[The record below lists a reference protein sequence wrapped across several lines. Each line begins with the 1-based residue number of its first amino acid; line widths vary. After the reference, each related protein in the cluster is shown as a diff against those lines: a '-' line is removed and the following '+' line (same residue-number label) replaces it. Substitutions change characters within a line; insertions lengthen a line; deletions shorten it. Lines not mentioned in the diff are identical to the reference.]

1 MLAGLAVWAVTQPF
15 VVTRAWAGVLA
26 AVILAGLAALAHVT
40 VTSST
45 PAPAETQLDAPTPA
59 KAQRA
64 RRRRGVKALI
74 IGSDGRASTSK
85 TQVVLWTFAIFYALV
100 FLLLW
105 GRSVGCAS
113 TDLDDT
119 PACEQAMV
127 GRDAF
132 LAVTNGALQ
141 HEYYALLGLPV
152 AAAVAAKAITT
163 NKEADGELV
172 KDDIDPGQGG
182 FRDSLSE
189 IISND
194 AGETD
199 LIDFQ
204 YFAFTLLALAF
215 FLTEFFANPGAGLPN
230 LPPTLVALSGVS
242 TGAYTAKKSLAKD
255 DPAEIAK
262 KKKLAKAKSAATAQ
276 DNPGQ

>member
-1 MLAGLAVWAVTQPF
+1 MGGGLVVWAATQPF
-15 VVTRAWAGVLA
+15 VVTRVWAGVLA

-40 VTSST
+40 VASST
-45 PAPAETQLDAPTPA
+45 AAPTEDQLDALTA
-59 KAQRA
+59 ANAQRA

-119 PACEQAMV
+119 PECEQAMV

-152 AAAVAAKAITT
+152 AAAIAAKSITA
-163 NKEADGELV
+163 NKQADGTLD
-172 KDDIDPGQGG
+172 KDDIDPEQGG
-182 FRDSLSE
+182 IRDGLSE

-215 FLTEFFANPGAGLPN
+215 FLTEFLAHPGAGLPN

-242 TGAYTAKKSLAKD
+242 TGAYTAKKSLANSAPDVED
-255 DPAEIAK
+255 DP
-262 KKKLAKAKSAATAQ
+262 
-276 DNPGQ
+276 GQ